1 MPRKPRYLS
10 HNTNN
15 QSLDNKTSTNLHS
28 PWFPFT
34 HPSEIQGQQHL
45 CDNVLSGEASAS
57 ASTSKPVNDPAPL
70 KVPINSPYTL
80 CIDDYFAQSKNPTRK
95 IKKNHAQGPGTR
107 SNEFVA
113 CHKGYNHVNVAPY
126 PQPAQQHSSDSN
138 TELHDSQEVVT
149 HHVASQDLNPST
161 SCRSSTSN
169 VSLQDEVFQNKRPKK
184 TQHSNF
190 QSTRQVAASVPQ
202 KRKQNYVHETHTNN
216 NEVTRCHKGDQYTN
230 VAPYPQPA
238 QQHSSDSNTE
248 LHDSQEV
255 LTHHVASQDLNPST
269 SCRSSTSNVSL
280 QDEVFQNKRPKK
292 TQHSNFQSTRQAAAS
307 IPQKRKQNYVH
318 DTDTNNNEV
327 TRCHKGDRYTN
338 VAPDPQPPQ
347 QHATTSNTEVHE
359 SHQDVD
365 DHFASQNLH
374 PVSCSPS
381 SFDNRLSQNKR
392 QKRTQASSSTSTR
405 RATGGATHNVRL
417 RLRTENLA
425 GTFMSSSTP
434 SMEGPSVLPLPGTCL
449 TFTDLIHFFDTHNE
463 LVQVLRAARDLSD
476 QPDVPEFKLRLYN
489 AEGTRGYEL
498 PTSNTLAAIV
508 FDSGPASEADFDVI
522 IQYKGGQPQRINKL
536 HKSYMSMQFPLIFI
550 YGQPGFHTGLMSRPA
565 APNKKPRRVSLNAQM
580 ENTASTQQQ
589 STTNDKTLAMITSV
603 QEPTTITST
612 QLAETTSN
620 EKPLEVA
627 QPSTA
632 L

>member
-80 CIDDYFAQSKNPTRK
+80 CVDDYFAQSKNPTRK
-95 IKKNHAQGPGTR
+95 RKKIMHKGLALAVMNLWHATKQC
-107 SNEFVA
+107 VLA
-113 CHKGYNHVNVAPY
+113 GYNHVNVAPY

-184 TQHSNF
+184 TQ
-190 QSTRQVAASVPQ
+190 QS
-202 KRKQNYVHETHTNN
+202 
-216 NEVTRCHKGDQYTN
+216 DQ
-230 VAPYPQPA
+230 
-238 QQHSSDSNTE
+238 
-248 LHDSQEV
+248 
-255 LTHHVASQDLNPST
+255 
-269 SCRSSTSNVSL
+269 
-280 QDEVFQNKRPKK
+280 
-292 TQHSNFQSTRQAAAS
+292 
-307 IPQKRKQNYVH
+307 
-318 DTDTNNNEV
+318 
-327 TRCHKGDRYTN
+327 YTN

-405 RATGGATHNVRL
+405 RATGGATHN
-417 RLRTENLA
+417 
-425 GTFMSSSTP
+425 
-434 SMEGPSVLPLPGTCL
+434 
-449 TFTDLIHFFDTHNE
+449 DLIHFFDTHNE
-463 LVQVLRAARDLSD
+463 LVQVLRAARELSD
-476 QPDVPEFKLRLYN
+476 QPNVPEFKLRLYN

-508 FDSGPASEADFDVI
+508 FDSGPTSEADFDVI

-550 YGQPGFHTGLMSRPA
+550 YGQPGFHTGLMSRPT
-565 APNKKPRRVSLNAQM
+565 APNKKPRRVSLNAFYTYQLHPRPHTYDLLFRTAPLM
-580 ENTASTQQQ
+580 LLLQVTCTKQNTKWHLS
-589 STTNDKTLAMITSV
+589 LIIHIYITP
-603 QEPTTITST
+603 Q
-612 QLAETTSN
+612 
-620 EKPLEVA
+620 
-627 QPSTA
+627 
-632 L
+632 